1 MFRFEW
7 DDEEEPEHPVLFCH
21 EFQVEPRYWR
31 KGLGR
36 RLMQLLTETARSL
49 RMWKTM
55 LTVFKRNL
63 PAMHFY
69 LSIGFNV
76 DANSP
81 SSCGFNSECYEILSF
96 K

>member
-36 RLMQLLTETARSL
+36 RLMQLVTETARSL

-81 SSCGFNSECYEILSF
+81 SSCGYNSECYEILSC